1 MSKEQHWIRRYS
13 DFLWSKVQVVS
24 PVRRRHNDPTPD
36 IKLICREEI
45 VEAMKQVLTDQG
57 PTEKNEL
64 AVRIARLLGFGSVR
78 KAVAQDIGKVVSG
91 AIKKGQVITKQ
102 DDGRVGL
109 VESGALGEALRPDRS
124 R

>member
-1 MSKEQHWIRRYS
+1 
-13 DFLWSKVQVVS
+13 
-24 PVRRRHNDPTPD
+24 
-36 IKLICREEI
+36 
-45 VEAMKQVLTDQG
+45 MKQVLTDQG